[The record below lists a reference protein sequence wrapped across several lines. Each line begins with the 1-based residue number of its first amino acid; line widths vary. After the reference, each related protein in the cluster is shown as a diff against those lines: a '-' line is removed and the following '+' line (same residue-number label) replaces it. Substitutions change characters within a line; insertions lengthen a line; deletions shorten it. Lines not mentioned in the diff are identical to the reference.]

1 MVNKMTKITTI
12 EAIMKKYLL
21 VLTIIALIAG
31 TITGYYIAPTIKQH
45 KELLKYVIIILAIST
60 LYPSM
65 IKLRLEK
72 IGRAL
77 RDTKSLLTAIL
88 LTLLIAPA
96 LSMLIANYLPDP
108 TVRLGYVA
116 ANIVP
121 ASSASVGYVL
131 LAEGSIELATSLVF
145 ISILSSLFVGP
156 LYLEYYG
163 SLEMVK
169 IPVSKIAVSML
180 IALITPL
187 VLGQITR
194 YYLIRKK
201 QVGER
206 RIGSYLSFIT
216 MTCMLSLIFL
226 LIMSK
231 APIIVNKPNI
241 AATIIFGQAS
251 IILVVLCTLWIITRI
266 LGIKYG
272 EHTAIAFI
280 SISKNESAATII
292 SAVALGGAA
301 TVAPAII
308 PAIQPVLCILYLHV
322 LARIRNMRTY

>member
-1 MVNKMTKITTI
+1 MAITMTRIKTI
-12 EAIMKKYLL
+12 ASIMKKYLL
-21 VLTIIALIAG
+21 LLTIIVLILG
-31 TITGYYIAPTIKQH
+31 TITGYHIAPAVKQH
-45 KELLKYVIIILAIST
+45 RELLKYIIIILAIST

-65 IKLRLEK
+65 IKLRLGR
-72 IGRAL
+72 IGNAARNGRSLFTAL
-77 RDTKSLLTAIL
+77 L
-88 LTLLIAPA
+88 LTLLVAPGLA
-96 LSMLIANYLPDP
+96 MLIARYIADP
-108 TVRLGYVA
+108 TISLGYVA

-145 ISILSSLFVGP
+145 ITIVGSLFIGP

-163 SLEMVK
+163 SLEMIR

-187 VLGQITR
+187 ILGQITR
-194 YYLIRKK
+194 YYLIN
-201 QVGER
+201 R
-206 RIGSYLSFIT
+206 RGVDEKEIQPYLSFVT

-231 APIIVNKPNI
+231 APIIINKPGI
-241 AATIIFGQAS
+241 AATIIIGQAI
-251 IILVVLCTLWIITRI
+251 IILVVLGLLWLFTKAFK
-266 LGIKYG
+266 IKYG
-272 EHTAIAFI
+272 DHAAIAYV

-308 PAIQPVLCILYLHV
+308 PAIQPVLCILYLH
-322 LARIRNMRTY
+322 LLNHIRNKYK